1 MAKIWQIEK
10 ALDAFAPRD
19 TALSYDNVGLLVGDR
34 QAQADAAFLTL
45 DITPEAVE
53 EAHGKGIPLI
63 ISHHPVIFQPFRQI
77 TPDKYDTEAVRRLLK
92 YDMAAICMHTNLDLA
107 RGGVNDA
114 LAEKLGLANIRPFAG
129 DPDAL
134 LRIGDLPRPMSA
146 QDFARHVQKSL
157 GAPGVW
163 YQDAGKIL
171 RTAAVC
177 GGAGG
182 GDEEAALAI
191 ESRADVY
198 VSAEFKHHITL
209 QAAYRGLSLVDAG
222 HFYTERPVLDRL
234 RILLGKEFPTLR
246 LVLSVYRAPGK
257 YLSEQHV

>member
-1 MAKIWQIEK
+1 MARVWQIEK
-10 ALDAFAPRD
+10 ALDALAPRD

-34 QAQADAAFLTL
+34 QAQTEAVFLTL

-53 EAHGKGIPLI
+53 EAHTKGISLI
-63 ISHHPVIFQPFRQI
+63 VSHHPVIFQPFRQI

-114 LAEKLGLANIRPFAG
+114 LAEKLGLTNIHPFAG

-134 LRIGDLPRPMSA
+134 VRIGELARPMSA
-146 QDFARHVQKSL
+146 EDLARHVRRSL

-163 YQDAGKIL
+163 LQDAGKMI
-171 RTAAVC
+171 RTVAVC

-182 GDEEAALAI
+182 GDDESALAVA
-191 ESRADVY
+191 SGADAY
-198 VSAEFKHHITL
+198 ISAEFKHHITL
-209 QAAYRGLSLVDAG
+209 QAAYRGLTLVDAG
-222 HFYTERPVLDRL
+222 HFYTERPVLDKL
-234 RILLGKEFPTLR
+234 RVCLGKEFPGLR
-246 LVLSVYRAPGK
+246 LVLSVYKAQGK
-257 YLSEQHV
+257 FITD

>member
-1 MAKIWQIEK
+1 MAKVWQIEK
-10 ALDAFAPRD
+10 ALDALAPRD

-34 QAQADAAFLTL
+34 QAQTESAFLTL

-53 EAHGKGIPLI
+53 EAHEKGISLI

-77 TPDKYDTEAVRRLLK
+77 TPEKYDTEAARRLLK

-114 LAEKLGLANIRPFAG
+114 LAEKLGLANIHPFAG

-146 QDFARHVQKSL
+146 QDFAAHVRRSL
-157 GAPGVW
+157 GASGVW
-163 YQDAGKIL
+163 FQDSGKII

-182 GDEEAALAI
+182 GDDEAALAI

-198 VSAEFKHHITL
+198 VSSEFKHHITL
-209 QAAYRGLSLVDAG
+209 QAAYRGLSLIDAG
-222 HFYTERPVLDRL
+222 HFYTERPVLDKL
-234 RILLGKEFPTLR
+234 RVYLAKEFPTLR
-246 LVLSVYRAPGK
+246 LVLSVYKPGGK
-257 YLSEQHV
+257 FIAE